1 MELYDFFLYFFF
13 YGFSGWCAEVAF
25 AACKTGKFVNR
36 GFLNGPICPIYGIGV
51 SIVIA
56 FLTPFKS
63 NFILLYLASVIL
75 VTLLEGI
82 TGWGMDVI
90 FHHKWWD
97 YSNMPLNIGGYV
109 CLLFSVLW
117 GIACV
122 LIVYFI
128 HPPITKLTS
137 FLPVWLGWSF
147 IAILGMILLIDLYVT
162 TTAIFKFNR
171 QLESMEKIAAELHKI
186 SDHIGEDIYERTIQA
201 MEYQESIQENIQVKV
216 EDIQEKMEDIQEKME
231 DSKQKLEDARQKLE
245 DALPTC
251 ESSVQYLSEISDE
264 LREHILDLTTR
275 YRTLRISSN
284 PVSRRLMKAFPQ
296 LESKNYK
303 EQLQTIKTELKNEIK
318 KRTQSR

>member
-1 MELYDFFLYFFF
+1 MEIYDFFLYFFI
-13 YGFSGWCAEVAF
+13 YGFLGWCTEVAY
-25 AACKTGKFVNR
+25 AAFKTRKFVNR

-56 FLTPFKS
+56 FLTPFKY
-63 NFILLYLASVIL
+63 NFVLLYLTSVIL

-82 TGWGMDVI
+82 TGWGMDII

-122 LIVYFI
+122 LIVYFV
-128 HPPITKLTS
+128 HPPIAGAIG

-147 IAILGMILLIDLYVT
+147 IAILGIILLIDLYVT

-171 QLESMEKIAAELHKI
+171 QLESMEKIAAELHEI

-201 MEYQESIQENIQVKV
+201 MEYQESIQENIQEKV
-216 EDIQEKMEDIQEKME
+216 EDIQEKME

-245 DALPTC
+245 DALPTR
-251 ESSVQYLSEISDE
+251 ESSEQYLSEISDE

-275 YRTLRISSN
+275 YRTLRISPN
-284 PVSRRLMKAFPQ
+284 PVSKRLMKAFPQ

-303 EQLQTIKTELKNEIK
+303 EQLQAMKTELKNEIK
-318 KRTQSR
+318 KRTKKTDK

>member
-1 MELYDFFLYFFF
+1 
-13 YGFSGWCAEVAF
+13 
-25 AACKTGKFVNR
+25 
-36 GFLNGPICPIYGIGV
+36 
-51 SIVIA
+51 
-56 FLTPFKS
+56 
-63 NFILLYLASVIL
+63 
-75 VTLLEGI
+75 
-82 TGWGMDVI
+82 
-90 FHHKWWD
+90 
-97 YSNMPLNIGGYV
+97 MPLNIGGYV

-171 QLESMEKIAAELHKI
+171 QLENMEKIAAELHKI

-245 DALPTC
+245 GALPTR